1 LAKKVSSNSV
11 SEWLTN
17 PWAKLIGAF
26 GAATLIGGAGF
37 WLGSYKAEV
46 NCNLN
51 QMILRHEFQE
61 KFQKEIGNCQKEQI
75 EDYEQSIIEIKNIV
89 TAISENQNAK
99 KK

>member
-1 LAKKVSSNSV
+1 
-11 SEWLTN
+11 
-17 PWAKLIGAF
+17 
-26 GAATLIGGAGF
+26 
-37 WLGSYKAEV
+37 
-46 NCNLN
+46 
-51 QMILRHEFQE
+51 MILRHEFQE